1 MHARTHASFMHIST
15 YIIHVCMHTYSYL
28 FILMYILSISN
39 FSVHSQISPATEL
52 TYVSKISVVVMLF
65 ELFMLIDNNT

>member
-1 MHARTHASFMHIST
+1 
-15 YIIHVCMHTYSYL
+15 
-28 FILMYILSISN
+28 MYILSISN
-39 FSVHSQISPATEL
+39 FSVQSQVSPATEL